1 MQQTTTIVKY
11 RGLTNPLTCATCGE
25 VIARGAA
32 MSWKRK
38 GTLRFWHTPCGAPKK
53 ARRLTEAKRLMGA
66 LRRIA
71 EAS

>member
-1 MQQTTTIVKY
+1 MTTITNGKY
-11 RGLTNPLTCATCGE
+11 KGLTNPLSCATCGE

-32 MSWKRK
+32 MSWNRK

-53 ARRLTEAKRLMGA
+53 ARRLAGA
-66 LRRIA
+66 LRRMA